1 MSQRIVTLTVNPAL
15 DIAMEASEV
24 SPGHKIRTRGA
35 TYDPGGGG
43 VNVSRVIHA
52 LGGQTLAILA
62 VGGPTGRF
70 LQEMLVDEGVP
81 SLTIGVPATTRVS
94 LTVQE
99 ATSGAEYRFVP
110 DGGVLSASD
119 AEHFLSAL
127 SGIEADWLVASGSL
141 PPGFPTDFYAQV
153 ARLAGRRNIRF
164 ALDTSGIPLQA
175 ALHQGIDLL
184 KTSLGEF
191 RSIGGGQPA
200 DGESLA
206 EEASRLAASGA
217 ASMIA
222 LTLGERGA
230 ILATANDR
238 WTSPAIP
245 VRVRGS
251 VGAGDSFLAGLVL
264 GLSRQEPPREA
275 LRLALAAA
283 AAAVTMRGTAHV
295 KRQQVEALLAEGK
308 ATA

>member
-24 SPGHKIRTRGA
+24 RPGHKIRTRGA

-43 VNVSRVIHA
+43 VNVSRVVHA

-62 VGGPTGRF
+62 VAGLTGRF
-70 LQEMLVDEGVP
+70 LEEMLVDAGVP
-81 SLTIGVPATTRVS
+81 CRTIGVPGTTRVS

-99 ATSGAEYRFVP
+99 TSSGAEYRFVP
-110 DGGVLSASD
+110 EGGVLRLSD
-119 AEHFLSAL
+119 AERFLACL
-127 SGIEADWLVASGSL
+127 EDVKADWLVASGSL
-141 PPGFPTDFYAQV
+141 PPGFPADFYARV
-153 ARLAGRRNIRF
+153 AHLARRRNVRF
-164 ALDTSGIPLQA
+164 ALDTSGIALQA
-175 ALHQGIDLL
+175 ALHRGIDLL
-184 KTSLGEF
+184 KASLGEF
-191 RSIGGGQPA
+191 QSIVGAKPSDSEA
-200 DGESLA
+200 LA

-230 ILATANDR
+230 ILATADDH
-238 WTSPAIP
+238 WILPAIP

-264 GLSRQEPPREA
+264 GLARQQSPGEA
-275 LRLALAAA
+275 LRLALAT
-283 AAAVTMRGTAHV
+283 AAVAVMAQGTAHV
-295 KRQQVEALLAEGK
+295 HRQQVEALLADGTVS
-308 ATA
+308 A